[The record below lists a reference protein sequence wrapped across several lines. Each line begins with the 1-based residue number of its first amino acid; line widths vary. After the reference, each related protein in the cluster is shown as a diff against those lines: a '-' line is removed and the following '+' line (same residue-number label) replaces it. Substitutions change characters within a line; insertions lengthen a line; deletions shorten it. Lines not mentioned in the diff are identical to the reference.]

1 MEPEKAKVSLIN
13 IMDISVEERA
23 RLRAKV
29 LDFLKANEI
38 AYELYEHPVLCTIE
52 ECLEYWG
59 NIRYIVKTCSSETI
73 KGTGTIWSAWN
84 ATRHWTSTDSN
95 TH

>member
-1 MEPEKAKVSLIN
+1 
-13 IMDISVEERA
+13 MDISVEERA

-52 ECLEYWG
+52 ECL
-59 NIRYIVKTCSSETI
+59 
-73 KGTGTIWSAWN
+73 
-84 ATRHWTSTDSN
+84 
-95 TH
+95 

>member
-1 MEPEKAKVSLIN
+1 MEITA
-13 IMDISVEERA
+13 EERA

-59 NIRYIVKTCSSETI
+59 NIPSATPCKNLFFRNHKGNRHYLVSMECHKTLDIHGLEH
-73 KGTGTIWSAWN
+73 A
-84 ATRHWTSTDSN
+84 
-95 TH
+95 